1 MKLVDKLR
9 GIYRIIDDRGLFIA
23 PENDIVFSPEKRL
36 AINANGSESL
46 ELAKESFNSNLLLA
60 IFTSLLNNGTM
71 IFYGPPGAGKTTT
84 SELVGHFIHG
94 IDLEEIQRA
103 TIYGHPEQTKEE
115 MVARYNLGEMMA
127 GVEKIDPREFMQC
140 TVGIIDEMPRLPPGK
155 LSILY
160 QLVDRGFC
168 KVGSDIV
175 RRPKGPIFMTANAA
189 DSGSHPVPLPFLD
202 RIDVAVITPH
212 LNPFFIPSLDSFGNP
227 ELNGGLEDRLNIPQ
241 EIKIDQKKDLPEI
254 RKQIAAV
261 TIDPDVLYK
270 LIVFISEINYCDRA
284 GETIDKKTKGHL
296 LFKSP
301 ARGLCDN
308 CHYKSNICAYT
319 DNSIS
324 PRTYRAILAYSRA
337 LAWWR
342 GKDKVD
348 AEELEQVIPFTTWH
362 KIALT
367 RSLLDNPQRSVYIN
381 DRINAMRFIYRE
393 TSTKVDKIKDQL
405 KEYDGIINIVSRF
418 VAGEEIDPERV
429 RVTISSQ
436 IENLKQI
443 DSVIKFPLATTLV
456 NLYKAVA

>member
-1 MKLVDKLR
+1 MELVDKLK
-9 GIYRIIDDRGLFIA
+9 GIYKIIDERGLFIA

-36 AINANGSESL
+36 AINANNSEFI
-46 ELAKESFNSNLLLA
+46 ELAKESYNSNLLLA
-60 IFTSLLNNGTM
+60 IFTSLMNNGTM

-94 IDLEEIQRA
+94 IELEEIQRA

-168 KVGSDIV
+168 KVGSSV
-175 RRPKGPIFMTANAA
+175 VKRPKGPIFMTANAA

-202 RIDVAVITPH
+202 RIDLAVITPH
-212 LNPFFIPSLDSFGNP
+212 LNPFFIPNLNSFGNP
-227 ELNGGLEDRLNIPQ
+227 ELNGSLEERLKIPSD
-241 EIKIDQKKDLPEI
+241 IKIDPKKDLAEI
-254 RKQIAAV
+254 RKQIASV
-261 TIDPDVLYK
+261 TIDSDVLYK
-270 LIVFISEINYCDRA
+270 LIVFVSEINYCDRA
-284 GETIDKKTKGHL
+284 SETVDKKTKGHL
-296 LFKSP
+296 LFKTP
-301 ARGLCDN
+301 AKGLCDG
-308 CHYKSNICAYT
+308 CHYKANVCSYI
-319 DNSIS
+319 DNGIS

-342 GKDKVD
+342 GKDKVS
-348 AEELEQVIPFTTWH
+348 AEELEQIIPFTTWH
-362 KIALT
+362 KTAIT
-367 RSLLDNPQRSVYIN
+367 RYLLELPEKAVYVN
-381 DRINAMRFIYRE
+381 DKINAMKFIYKQ
-393 TSTKVDKIKDQL
+393 TANKVDRIKDAL
-405 KEYDGIINIVSRF
+405 NEYDGIINMVSKYL
-418 VAGEEIDPERV
+418 AGEDIDAEKLRI
-429 RVTISSQ
+429 TISSQ

-443 DSVIKFPLATTLV
+443 DGVVKFPLATTLV